1 MKGESAARLVS
12 LYPRGWRARYGD
24 EFTHVLRD
32 QRLTLR
38 LALDVIGGAIDA
50 RLQGAK
56 MATTTTLMKR
66 CAAGGPKLTTDDA
79 WRASGVMIGS
89 SLAFAGLYIWA
100 KMNLANEEMVDA
112 FGIMAYPAAL
122 LVAMPF
128 YYMQDHSRTAKV
140 VVVSGCLAILAGL
153 SYLTTLI

>member
-1 MKGESAARLVS
+1 MTVRTAAWLVS
-12 LYPRGWRARYGD
+12 LYPRGWRDRYGD

-32 QRLTLR
+32 QPLTLR

-56 MATTTTLMKR
+56 MATKLMTR
-66 CAAGGPKLTTDDA
+66 CAAGGPKMTTDDA

-122 LVAMPF
+122 LVTMPF
-128 YYMQDHSRTAKV
+128 YYMKDHSRAAKIV
-140 VVVSGCLAILAGL
+140 VVAGCLVLLAGL